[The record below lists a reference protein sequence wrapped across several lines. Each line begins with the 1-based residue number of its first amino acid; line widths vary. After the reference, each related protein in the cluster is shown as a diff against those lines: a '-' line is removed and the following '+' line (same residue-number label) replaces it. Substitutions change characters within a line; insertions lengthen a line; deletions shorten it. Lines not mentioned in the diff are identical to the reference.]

1 MESLEKNAAS
11 DNETNFSPGGW
22 TEKTFRVL
30 LNTVKLSINSAIPFK
45 FCQVRFSET
54 ETGNKFGF
62 YLNIF
67 FKRLFNLL
75 KNSAES
81 FTAMKFISYF
91 SSFKVTKHSKF
102 KRNLLFFYLF
112 FLR

>member
-22 TEKTFRVL
+22 TKKIFRVL

-45 FCQVRFSET
+45 FRQVRFSET
-54 ETGNKFGF
+54 ETGNRFGF

-67 FKRLFNLL
+67 FKKLFNLR
-75 KNSAES
+75 KSAES
-81 FTAMKFISYF
+81 FTAIKCFHFIF
-91 SSFKVTKHSKF
+91 S
-102 KRNLLFFYLF
+102 
-112 FLR
+112 